1 MTGEGAR
8 PPIPNKLYFRIG
20 EVSELTG
27 VQPYTL
33 RHWEMEFPTL
43 SPKKNDA
50 GQRLYRRED
59 IEMVHQIERLL
70 HRDGYTTAGA
80 RRLLTAKKAKKKT
93 AARPGVAPPPAS
105 STKPL
110 TTSPRETPAARQP
123 KPAPSLS
130 PASLRG
136 VREALDLMD
145 RNDRALAPLLDG
157 ASPRSEGQESDGRT
171 GTPAAEGKRRP
182 AAGPAPV

>member
-1 MTGEGAR
+1 MTGEAAR
-8 PPIPNKLYFRIG
+8 PAIPDKLYFRIG

-59 IEMVHQIERLL
+59 IEMVQEIQRLL

-80 RRLLTAKKAKKKT
+80 RRLLSEKRRE
-93 AARPGVAPPPAS
+93 ARKG
-105 STKPL
+105 
-110 TTSPRETPAARQP
+110 RQRRAGSQS
-123 KPAPSLS
+123 PAPS
-130 PASLRG
+130 PSLRNPA
-136 VREALDLMD
+136 VPARPSPEASRNPAPMPDAAPAVPRLSSEDRRRLREALDLMEE
-145 RNDRALAPLLDG
+145 NDRTLARLLD
-157 ASPRSEGQESDGRT
+157 D
-171 GTPAAEGKRRP
+171 RP
-182 AAGPAPV
+182 D